1 MLSSRPVRP
10 LVPTSVDVPSSS
22 DTKNCDRPA
31 GGAEERNE
39 KRDAAAARW
48 KKLFATQSPA
58 RAEDGHPGR
67 GNCLHLAVE
76 DGHPGRGNASHVNI
90 LLSKI

>member
-22 DTKNCDRPA
+22 DKKNCDRPA

-58 RAEDGHPGR
+58 RAEERPSWPWK
-67 GNCLHLAVE
+67 CFSCQYTSLK
-76 DGHPGRGNASHVNI
+76 NI
-90 LLSKI
+90 AKQTKEE